1 MASTIE
7 EQLSV
12 EEVGKDEFVSKFNP
26 GRMGNMNNIAY
37 GGCTIGVGI
46 EAATQTVPDKYF
58 LYSAMG
64 NYLGPALTDRKIK
77 CSVRRVRDT
86 RTFAT
91 RIVEL
96 GQEQDDGKLRL
107 CMTMLADFQI
117 KEKAS
122 LLEYSAPPARSY
134 SSVEKCQNAI
144 ENIDNF
150 VKKGLVPEAVA
161 EIYKGQFELMG
172 RFFDVRTTPEG
183 VVSHNLNGLVKDA
196 KTPQDGL
203 ALTSKT
209 SADWFRCRHS
219 IRGEYAALSFV
230 LDGYLSFLP
239 LAHSNMFLND
249 AAACSSLDFALR
261 FFTTD
266 IDPTQWYMREMKT
279 IASGNGRTY
288 SETRLWDK
296 QGNMVADMTQQSI
309 LRPMPDEKT
318 SKL

>member
-1 MASTIE
+1 MASTVE

-12 EEVGKDEFVSKFNP
+12 EEIGKDEFVSKFNP

-46 EAATQTVPDKYF
+46 EAATQTVSGSYF

-64 NYLGPALTDRKIK
+64 NYLGPALTDRKLK
-77 CSVRRVRDT
+77 CFVRRVRDT

-91 RIVEL
+91 RIVEI

-122 LLEYSAPPARSY
+122 LLEYSAPPERSY
-134 SSVEKCQNAI
+134 SSVEKCQTAL
-144 ENIDNF
+144 ENIDDF
-150 VKKGLVPEAVA
+150 VKKGVVPEMIA
-161 EIYKGQFELMG
+161 EIYKTQFDLMG
-172 RFFDVRTTPEG
+172 RFFEVRTTPEG
-183 VVSHNLNGLVKDA
+183 VVTHNLNGLAKTA
-196 KTPQDGL
+196 KTPQDDM

-209 SADWFRCRHS
+209 SADWFRCRHPLQDK
-219 IRGEYAALSFV
+219 YAALSFL
-230 LDGYLSFLP
+230 LDGSLSFLP
-239 LAHSNMFLND
+239 LAHNNMFLDD
-249 AAACSSLDFALR
+249 AAACSSLDFSLR

-266 IDPTQWYMREMKT
+266 VDPTQWHMREMKT
-279 IASGNGRTY
+279 IAAGNGRTF
-288 SETRLWDK
+288 SESRLWDQK
-296 QGNMVADMTQQSI
+296 GNMVADMSQQSI
-309 LRPMPDEKT
+309 LRPLPGEK